1 MVLPRDERQ
10 FGHVSPGVGMGEGP
24 AAAEKVVDVG
34 HDMIFPDTE
43 PLPPRDAGDHRL
55 IMPSMAG
62 RRAELVR
69 SRLSDQVSSPGIDWA
84 DSACDGTS

>member
-43 PLPPRDAGDHRL
+43 PLPPRGAGDHRL
-55 IMPSMAG
+55 IWLPWPGGGQSWF
-62 RRAELVR
+62 V
-69 SRLSDQVSSPGIDWA
+69 SRLSDQGVITKDRLG
-84 DSACDGTS
+84 